1 MSQTTA
7 KPNYTKKYE
16 FHGVDLIDSCPGSGP
31 PTDKTYK
38 EEYEALMKV
47 FTRIETENPVMVEL
61 GAFWSLWSI
70 LFGKQFPKGRIVI
83 VEEKLDPSLRAGLIN
98 LNINK
103 LAASVHYARVSKI
116 PGPGKI
122 TIEEITKQNQID
134 HIDVLHMD
142 IQGAEWE
149 LRNTIND
156 MLKSG
161 VIKNLVMATHNDQNH
176 EKLVS
181 LFDNDKCKVYESTPR
196 GSSRGAD
203 GEIIV
208 GRR

>member
-70 LFGKQFPKGRIVI
+70 LFGKQFPKG
-83 VEEKLDPSLRAGLIN
+83 
-98 LNINK
+98 
-103 LAASVHYARVSKI
+103 
-116 PGPGKI
+116 
-122 TIEEITKQNQID
+122 
-134 HIDVLHMD
+134 
-142 IQGAEWE
+142 
-149 LRNTIND
+149 
-156 MLKSG
+156 
-161 VIKNLVMATHNDQNH
+161 
-176 EKLVS
+176 
-181 LFDNDKCKVYESTPR
+181 
-196 GSSRGAD
+196 
-203 GEIIV
+203 
-208 GRR
+208 